1 MDIQGDLKDQINMH
15 YFAVVNIVICGC
27 EFESRPG
34 DTSLWDKVC
43 QRFAA
48 GRWFYLGTL
57 VIKPLFTIVYTTFL
71 CKTTYEK
78 RL

>member
-1 MDIQGDLKDQINMH
+1 MTLQKYENMH

-43 QRFAA
+43 QRLAA
-48 GRWFYLGTL
+48 GRWFYLGTP
-57 VIKPLFTIVYTTFL
+57 ISSTNQSH
-71 CKTTYEK
+71 CHEK
-78 RL
+78 NELNDFRE